1 VSAPVPPP
9 AHPDVFEAD
18 PGERG
23 TLQIDPVVLR
33 KIVEFAADQV
43 PGTLRQERRLAGID
57 VGEAGAS
64 ARISVG
70 SADPLAVDVRLEL
83 TLRYPGPVRPVVD
96 AVRAR
101 VGREL
106 EALSGYH
113 VRALDVTVAGLRAA
127 PAAST
132 ARPTPV

>member
-1 VSAPVPPP
+1 VTAPPLPP
-9 AHPDVFEAD
+9 AAD
-18 PGERG
+18 PADRG
-23 TLQIDPVVLR
+23 TLQIDAVVLR

-64 ARISVG
+64 ARVSIG

-101 VGREL
+101 VGTEL
-106 EALSGYH
+106 AALSGYH

-127 PAAST
+127 PAAV
-132 ARPTPV
+132 AGRVAPV

>member
-1 VSAPVPPP
+1 VSAQPL
-9 AHPDVFEAD
+9 AE

-23 TLQIDPVVLR
+23 TLQIDAVVLR

-64 ARISVG
+64 AKVSVG

-83 TLRYPGPVRPVVD
+83 TLRYPGPIRPVVE
-96 AVRAR
+96 AVRER
-101 VGREL
+101 VGAEL
-106 EALSGYH
+106 TELSGYH
-113 VRALDVTVAGLRAA
+113 LRTLDVTVAGLRAA
-127 PAAST
+127 APAAT
-132 ARPTPV
+132 GRVAPV

>member
-1 VSAPVPPP
+1 VTAQLPTP
-9 AHPDVFEAD
+9 AATD
-18 PGERG
+18 PGDRG
-23 TLQIDPVVLR
+23 TLQIDSVVLR
-33 KIVEFAADQV
+33 KIIEFAADQV

-57 VGEAGAS
+57 VGESGAS
-64 ARISVG
+64 ARISMG

-101 VGREL
+101 VGAEL
-106 EALSGYH
+106 TALSGYH

-127 PAAST
+127 PAAAT
-132 ARPTPV
+132 GRPVPV

>member
-1 VSAPVPPP
+1 VTAPPPP
-9 AHPDVFEAD
+9 AAD
-18 PGERG
+18 PADRG
-23 TLQIDPVVLR
+23 TLQIDAVVLR

-64 ARISVG
+64 ARISIG

-101 VGREL
+101 VGAEL
-106 EALSGYH
+106 AALSGYH

-127 PAAST
+127 PAAV
-132 ARPTPV
+132 AGRVAPV